1 MSDESLLSHK
11 KRTMNKNIGVMA
23 EHDSSPSDSSGSVSV
38 VPSGR
43 RSSSDEKVHLRREL
57 GLVKAIS
64 IVMGTIIGSGIFIS
78 PQGVLR
84 GTQSVGLSLIIWL
97 VCGLVSLAGALC
109 FAELSIVTGKSG
121 SQYIYLKE
129 AYGDIPAFLYSWTS
143 SLLTRPG
150 GQALGTLAMGTYMAE
165 FLVPGDCP
173 SPDILIKLFA
183 VLALMI
189 VGFVNAVSVKW
200 TTHLHVVFTVSKVI
214 ALLIIVAVGV
224 WMMIQGHTTYISP
237 SVSFRG
243 SNTKVLTLT
252 AAFYQ
257 GLYPYD
263 GWGSLNTVYEEIKNP
278 KRNVPL
284 AAIVG
289 IPAIIGIYIL
299 VNMSYLTVLTP
310 DELIA
315 SDAVAVNFAE
325 RSLGVMY
332 WVIPLGICI
341 SMFGACMGNVLADAR
356 LPYVTS
362 REGHMVQFLSMI
374 SVNRRTP
381 LPGICL
387 EVLISL
393 FLIAIGSFDTLL
405 YGLSFAGWGFYG
417 ASVLAVPVLRYRQ
430 PNRPRPFK
438 VPIILAILVFICSLY
453 LVISPFVNGPDIEI
467 IYACL
472 FILSGLV
479 FYFPFVHFKLRPR
492 VVGHITTFLQK
503 LFVVVPSD
511 YVAPE

>member
-1 MSDESLLSHK
+1 MVE
-11 KRTMNKNIGVMA
+11 R
-23 EHDSSPSDSSGSVSV
+23 ESSPSDPSVSVSV

-43 RSSSDEKVHLRREL
+43 RSSSDERVHLRREL
-57 GLVKAIS
+57 GLIKAIS
-64 IVMGTIIGSGIFIS
+64 IVMGSIIGSGIFIS

-143 SLLTRPG
+143 SLLMRPG
-150 GQALGTLAMGTYMAE
+150 GQAMVTLALGTYMAE

-173 SPDILIKLFA
+173 VPDILIKLFA
-183 VLALMI
+183 VLVI
-189 VGFVNAVSVKW
+189 TFTGFVNAVSVKW

-224 WMMIQGHTTYISP
+224 WMMIQGHTTHISP
-237 SVSFRG
+237 SVSFHG

-263 GWGSLNTVYEEIKNP
+263 GWGSLNTVYEEVKNP

-284 AAIVG
+284 AALIG
-289 IPAIIGIYIL
+289 IPVTIGIYIL
-299 VNMSYLTVLTP
+299 VNVSYLTVLTP

-315 SDAVAVNFAE
+315 SDAVAVAFAE
-325 RSLGVMY
+325 RSLGVMS

-341 SMFGACMGNVLADAR
+341 SIFGASMGSVLSDAR

-362 REGHMVQFLSMI
+362 REGHMVHILSMI
-374 SVNRRTP
+374 SINRRTP

-387 EVLISL
+387 EVLIAL

-417 ASVLAVPVLRYRQ
+417 AAVMAVPVLRYRQ
-430 PNRPRPFK
+430 PDRPRPFK
-438 VPIILAILVFICSLY
+438 VPIILAMLVFICSLY

-492 VVGHITTFLQK
+492 VMGRITAFLQK
-503 LFVVVPSD
+503 LLIVVPSD
-511 YVAPE
+511 YVEPE